1 MRTTVRFPPGSVGGD
16 VGRTNLDFPFAIP
29 MPSISLAAVRH
40 SCHGNIQIGLEAHQS
55 DIREP
60 LNRGGTEI
68 SRLVVI
74 EIVQNS
80 KVVTGMHVENSD
92 MG

>member
-1 MRTTVRFPPGSVGGD
+1 MGGD
-16 VGRTNLDFPFAIP
+16 VGRMNLHFPFAIP
-29 MPSISLAAVRH
+29 MPSISLAAERR
-40 SCHGNIQIGLEAHQS
+40 SCHGKIQIGLQRLTKV
-55 DIREP
+55 ILEP
-60 LNRGGTEI
+60 LSHGGTEI